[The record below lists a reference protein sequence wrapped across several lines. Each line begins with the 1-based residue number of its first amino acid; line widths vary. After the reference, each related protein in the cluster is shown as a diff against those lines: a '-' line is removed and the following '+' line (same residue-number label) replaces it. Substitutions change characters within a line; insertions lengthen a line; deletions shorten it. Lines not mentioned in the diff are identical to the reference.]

1 MRILFMGTPDI
12 ALESLEKIYK
22 SNIEVC
28 GVVTVPDRPSGR
40 ANKIIFSPV
49 KQFALENNI
58 KLFQPEKISK
68 NVEFLDEIK
77 NLNPDLVV
85 VVSYGVILPKSFLEI
100 PKLGCINLHPS
111 LLPKYRGAAPIQWA
125 VLNGDEK
132 TGVTIMY
139 LDQGMDSGDII
150 IQEETAIGEDETT
163 GELWK
168 RLSSIG
174 SEMLLRVLKNIEAGK
189 IERTKQEGEYTLAP
203 MINKEMSKI
212 DWNEKTV
219 SEIKNLVRGLDPFMG
234 TYSFVNGKK
243 IKIWKVQ
250 KMTNEEWVN
259 FVKSKD
265 FNDKV
270 CDLNQKNGTIL
281 LSNPKIGLFIKAKD
295 GIISVLEIQGENAR
309 RMGILEF
316 LRGTKLD
323 IGEQFD

>member
-1 MRILFMGTPDI
+1 M
-12 ALESLEKIYK
+12 
-22 SNIEVC
+22 
-28 GVVTVPDRPSGR
+28 
-40 ANKIIFSPV
+40 
-49 KQFALENNI
+49 
-58 KLFQPEKISK
+58 
-68 NVEFLDEIK
+68 
-77 NLNPDLVV
+77 
-85 VVSYGVILPKSFLEI
+85 ILPKSFLEI